1 MSMLHEEIA
10 LGEYKLK
17 IDLLLMMLFL
27 LGVADGQLT
36 LARLLDGCSVPVVAA
51 ILLNMY
57 FICGI

>member
-1 MSMLHEEIA
+1 MLQDEIA
-10 LGEYKLK
+10 LEEYKLK
-17 IDLLLMMLFL
+17 TDLLLMMVFL